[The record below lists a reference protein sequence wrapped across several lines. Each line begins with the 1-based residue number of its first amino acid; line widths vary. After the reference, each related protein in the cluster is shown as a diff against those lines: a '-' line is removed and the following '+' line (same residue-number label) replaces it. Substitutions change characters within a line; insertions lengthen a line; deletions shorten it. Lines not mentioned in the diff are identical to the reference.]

1 MRLLRPGIS
10 IVCLFLVVA
19 LPANGQQQQVTFRWI
34 PDGQSGVVR
43 AFLPGDFNDWGPDLD
58 GLIDAEAPSLMT
70 FDEALDQWLY
80 SINLNV
86 GATHSYKVHLHN
98 NASGSNNTWISDPLN
113 DRLDGTTLNNSVV
126 TITDPM
132 VFQPAQQV
140 NSDRLV
146 YAVSAGLFTSS
157 SLTEITFWI
166 NGAEQDGMPF
176 FNPETRVFYH
186 ELATPVRQGSLFK
199 IRVTN
204 AAGEQDSLSI
214 GEVQNPLVWITP
226 SFQTVSEE
234 VIVEASVTRQ
244 DGTVDSTITEAEIFY
259 SDLGLVVP
267 VQNGRVSEAINLDLG
282 ENKLVLFA
290 EVQGQRLESDTL
302 RLTRFKHPM
311 DRYQNIAN
319 VAGSNF
325 EVNVSI
331 EPAPGYVPPYPGFI
345 YLDTLNSTTK
355 LENAVLRLDGRA
367 IGGTATGPGEL
378 YFNAGSDFFTGEQDT
393 LRIGVIV
400 EDDGTVRQMRYE
412 ETPSWVKN
420 AVVYEIFPLSFG
432 PEASGN
438 RFNEIRE
445 NLDYIAEMGF
455 NVIWFMPI
463 FKNQIMDQVSGG
475 YNIVDFYNVD
485 PKLGTNEDFKAL
497 VDRAHELGLKIILDI
512 TPSHVSPA
520 HPWVDALKTAGNAT
534 PPGSHI
540 QTSPSPHNKGQDN
553 RGANL
558 SEVWQGGGGISELY
572 RKYEGFGDL
581 ANVDWDSDDLQA
593 AMLDIFAHWVQVYN
607 IDGWRIDVYWG
618 PWRRYGL
625 ERFGRPLREHL
636 KRIKPDQWILG
647 EIVGTG
653 FSTEVYY
660 ADDDTGTSVAGGIDA
675 GYDWP
680 FYYDAIGADYG
691 SILTYDD
698 KAKNGGFWPGPNA
711 RYFRFLENH
720 DEDRIAQR
728 FANNPEQIL
737 PLTTFLLTTTGIPM
751 VYQGQEVNC
760 CNTGSW
766 PARQPVTWDTPLNE
780 TFARHHRRLN
790 LTRTQFAAFGTQDLQ
805 TLSTS
810 DNVYAYVRPML
821 DENAVVAINFAGSPR
836 TVTLNPTSVV
846 ETTTDGPI
854 VYHDLFNGTS
864 FTDAEL
870 DGFSVTLNAY
880 ESVVWIAN
888 GGGEVEFNEPAEL
901 PDLPFGANYST
912 SNENTEVSGA
922 ETNLYTN
929 YPNPFSSQTT
939 LAITLENPG
948 VISLEV
954 FDILG
959 RRVATVADGF
969 YQDGGHQFVFNGTSL
984 PSGVYLVRLQTRDEE
999 QSHQMVISR

>member
-1 MRLLRPGIS
+1 MMRSHCLLLLL
-10 IVCLFLVVA
+10 LFLFVSNVQ
-19 LPANGQQQQVTFRWI
+19 GQQQKVTFRWI

-43 AFLPGDFNDWGPDLD
+43 AFLPGDFNDWGPNTD
-58 GLIDAEAPSLMT
+58 GRIDVAAPSLMT
-70 FDEALDQWLY
+70 FDDSLDQWLY

-98 NASGSNNTWISDPLN
+98 NTTGSDNTWISDPLN
-113 DRLDGTTLNNSVV
+113 DRLDGSSFNNSVV

-140 NSDRLV
+140 NEGRLV
-146 YAVSAGLFTSS
+146 YAVSAGLFTTS
-157 SLTEITFWI
+157 SLTDITFWI

-176 FNPETRVFYH
+176 FDSDTRVFYH
-186 ELATPVRQGSLFK
+186 ELENPVRQGSQFK

-214 GEVQNPLVWITP
+214 GEVQSPLVWITP

-234 VIVEASVTRQ
+234 VTVEASITRQ

-259 SDLGLVVP
+259 SDIGLVVP
-267 VQNGRVSEAINLDLG
+267 VQNGSVSEAINLDLG

-302 RLTRFKHPM
+302 RLTRIKHPM

-319 VAGSNF
+319 VDGSNF

-331 EPAPGYVPPYPGFI
+331 EPAPGYIPPGLGYIFV
-345 YLDTLNSTTK
+345 DTLNSTTK

-378 YFNAGSDFFTGEQDT
+378 YFNAGSDFFTGEQDS

-400 EDDGTVRQMRYE
+400 EEDGTVRQMRYE
-412 ETPSWVKN
+412 ETPAWVNN

-558 SEVWQGGGGISELY
+558 PEVWQGGGGVSELY

-581 ANVDWDSDDLQA
+581 ANVDWDNDDLQA
-593 AMLDIFAHWVQVYN
+593 AMLDIFAHWVQEYN

-660 ADDDTGTSVAGGIDA
+660 ADDDNGTPVAGGIDS

-680 FYYDAIGADYG
+680 FYYDAIGANYG
-691 SILTYDD
+691 SISAYDD

-720 DEDRIAQR
+720 DEDRIAER
-728 FANNPEQIL
+728 FTENPEQIL

-751 VYQGQEVNC
+751 IYQGQEVNC
-760 CNTGSW
+760 CSSGNW
-766 PARQPVTWDTPLNE
+766 PARQPVTWETPYNE
-780 TFARHHRRLN
+780 PFAHHHRRLN
-790 LTRTQFAAFGTQDLQ
+790 LARNQFAAMGTQRLE
-805 TLSTS
+805 TVSIT
-810 DNVYAYVRPML
+810 DNVYAYVRPYI

-836 TVTLNPTSVV
+836 TVNLNPTAFI

-870 DGFSVTLNAY
+870 DGFTITLEPY
-880 ESVVWIAN
+880 ESIVWIAN
-888 GGGEVEFNEPAEL
+888 GGEEVQFDVPAEL
-901 PDLPFGANYST
+901 PSLPFGANYITST
-912 SNENTEVSGA
+912 DHGDQWAV
-922 ETNLYTN
+922 ETTLKAN
-929 YPNPFSSQTT
+929 YPNPFSRQTT
-939 LAITLENPG
+939 VDIIIKKAGP
-948 VISLEV
+948 ISLDV

-959 RRVATVADGF
+959 RKISTLANGF
-969 YQDGGHQFVFNGTSL
+969 YQAGQHQFVFDGAGLS
-984 PSGVYLVRLQTRDEE
+984 SGVYLMQLKTETTLLTR
-999 QSHQMVISR
+999 QMVVRH